1 MHKPQKQK
9 MGTKAHFMH
18 PTLDI
23 GRWLKKN
30 PQKSGLFHTS
40 EYGSGGWI

>member
-18 PTLDI
+18 PAANRQTLPE
-23 GRWLKKN
+23 KK
-30 PQKSGLFHTS
+30 PTQLWAFSDLGI
-40 EYGSGGWI
+40 W

>member
-1 MHKPQKQK
+1 MHKPQKRK

-18 PTLDI
+18 PTK
-23 GRWLKKN
+23 GRTLAEKK
-30 PQKSGLFHTS
+30 PTGSGLFQTS

>member
-18 PTLDI
+18 PAENT
-23 GRWLKKN
+23 GHWLKKN
-30 PQKSGLFHTS
+30 PQMCGLFHTS